1 MRRSAPDPLP
11 GDFDEELESLG
22 LDDVQAVAASHDWHL
37 VAQFTLD
44 GDDTAALQKIAP
56 QSRREAR
63 CDRQVADPAA
73 SDRRGLASAKR

>member
-22 LDDVQAVAASHDWHL
+22 LDDVQAVAASDRHL

-63 CDRQVADPAA
+63 CDRQVTDPAA